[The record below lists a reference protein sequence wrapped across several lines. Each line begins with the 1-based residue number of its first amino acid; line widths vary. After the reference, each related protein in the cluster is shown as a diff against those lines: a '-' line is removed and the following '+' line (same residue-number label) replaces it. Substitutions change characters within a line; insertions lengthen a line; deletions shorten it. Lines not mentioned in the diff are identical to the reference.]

1 MGRAGKGGV
10 VMNKFLTKIEML
22 EAMARR
28 NLRRLDPVPKPVRVQ
43 TATASPT
50 NGKVATVSR
59 PQEWSVS
66 R

>member
-1 MGRAGKGGV
+1 
-10 VMNKFLTKIEML
+10 MNKFLTKIEML

-28 NLRRLDPVPKPVRVQ
+28 QLRRLDPVPKPVRVQ
-43 TATASPT
+43 ATTVSPA
-50 NGKVATVSR
+50 NGKVAAANR

>member
-1 MGRAGKGGV
+1 
-10 VMNKFLTKIEML
+10 MNKFLTKIEML

-43 TATASPT
+43 TATSSPT